1 MKITVFTPIHK
12 YNKEYFQDLYLSVHR
27 QTFSDFEW
35 LILLNGE
42 AIESADTIR
51 SLVPWARVELF
62 FKTGNV
68 GALKAAC
75 CEMANGEILVELDY
89 DDQLVG
95 DALEKIAEAFTDSNV
110 QFAYSNFVEHKNG
123 MSRTYSAAYGWHNR
137 SFFDMQQNVA
147 FPEQAHYMRR
157 IEWAPNHVRAFRK
170 SAYDILGYDKEL
182 AVGDDHDLVCKFYVQ
197 YGERGFK
204 HIDECLYIYRL
215 HDDNTCSTRN
225 DEVQRQVDLNYQ
237 KYAERMYLRWAQD
250 NNLLAIDLGGRF
262 NCPPGYRSVD
272 LLDADYIVDLEKPW
286 TQFEDNSVGVIR
298 AYHLLEHLD
307 DTIHFFNEAFRV
319 LAPGGFLLIEVPS
332 VKGDGAFADP
342 THKKFFNTLS
352 FEYFTNENQARFIR
366 PQYNGRFQKA
376 RVVEYWW
383 SNPRIP
389 VISAQL
395 IALKGWYDER
405 WCGLKE
411 I

>member
-1 MKITVFTPIHK
+1 MTITVFTPIHK
-12 YNKEYFQDLYLSVHR
+12 YNEEYFHDLHLSVHR
-27 QTFSDFEW
+27 QTFTDYEW
-35 LILLNGE
+35 IILLNGE
-42 AIESADTIR
+42 AVEEETTIR
-51 SLVPWARVELF
+51 KLAPWARIVVTD
-62 FKTGNV
+62 KTGNV
-68 GALKAAC
+68 GALKAMC
-75 CEMANGEILVELDY
+75 CELAKGEILVELDY

-95 DALEKIAEAFTDSNV
+95 TALEEVAKAFQDQQV
-110 QFAYSNFVEHKNG
+110 QFAYSNFVEQRNG
-123 MSRTYSAAYGWHNR
+123 ESRTYGAAYGWQSR
-137 SFFDMQQNVA
+137 KFFDMMQNVS

-170 SAYDILGYDKEL
+170 SAYDKLKYDETL
-182 AVGDDHDLVCKFYVQ
+182 AVGDDHDLVCKFYVE

-215 HDDNTCSTRN
+215 HEENTCSTRN
-225 DEVQRQVDLNYQ
+225 AEVQRQVDLNYQ
-237 KYAERMYLRWAQD
+237 KYAEKMYLRWAKD
-250 NNLLAIDLGGRF
+250 NGLLALDLGGRF
-262 NCPPGYRSVD
+262 NCPEGYKSVD
-272 LLDADYIVDLEKPW
+272 LMDADYIVDLEKPW
-286 TQFEDNSVGVIR
+286 SAFADNSVGVLR

-307 DTIHFFNEAFRV
+307 DTIHFFNEAFRI

-366 PQYNGRFQKA
+366 PQYKGRFQKA